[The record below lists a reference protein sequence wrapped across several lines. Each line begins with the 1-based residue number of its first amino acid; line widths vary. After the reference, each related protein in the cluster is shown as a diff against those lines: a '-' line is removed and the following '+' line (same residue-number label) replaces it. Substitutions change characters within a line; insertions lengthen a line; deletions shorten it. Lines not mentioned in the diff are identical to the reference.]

1 MHLLRT
7 YSSSLLLG
15 ALLLSLGAA
24 PAVHAQSSPDT
35 SASKEAGDAGGAGFF
50 AIGIHSID
58 IASLNTR
65 LDNAGYPTFASTTV
79 SIGGGGYGVVNR
91 ILLGGEG
98 HALLTG
104 DKGVNGRD
112 VSVGAGYGL
121 FTLGYLFQPSSSLRV
136 YPQLGFGGGGLE
148 LEIGSQGDAQEFDD
162 VLDAPNRSATVGRAS
177 LLVRL
182 GAGLEYE
189 FSGPDETGGF
199 RLGLRAGY
207 MLAPVHSDWTL
218 DETTLSGG
226 PDATL
231 QGPFLHLTIGGGG
244 SKHDD

>member
-1 MHLLRT
+1 MHPLRR
-7 YSSSLLLG
+7 YSASLLVA

-24 PAVHAQSSPDT
+24 PAVHAQTSPDT
-35 SASKEAGDAGGAGFF
+35 SASKEAGGAGGAGFF

-65 LDNAGYPTFASTTV
+65 LENAGYPTFASETL

-98 HALLTG
+98 HTLLTG
-104 DKGVNGRD
+104 DKGVNGRN

-121 FTLGYLFQPSSSLRV
+121 FTLGYLFRPSSSLHV
-136 YPQLGFGGGGLE
+136 YPQLGLGGGGLQV
-148 LEIGSQGDAQEFDD
+148 EIGSQGNASAFDD
-162 VLDAPNRSATVGRAS
+162 VLDDPNRSTTVGRAS

-189 FSGPDETGGF
+189 FSGSDETGGF

-207 MLAPVHSDWTL
+207 MLAPVNSDWTL

-226 PDATL
+226 PAATL
-231 QGPFLHLTIGGGG
+231 QGPFLHLTIGAGG